1 MHISVSGSLF
11 QDFQLETSM
20 HISVLI
26 DYFWISSLMCLD
38 SWRTSKIYLYLS
50 FQETRTKHRLEM
62 VSHSVS
68 LH

>member
-1 MHISVSGSLF
+1 MHISVSGCLF

-38 SWRTSKIYLYLS
+38 SWRTSKIYLYFKLS
-50 FQETRTKHRLEM
+50 RNANKT
-62 VSHSVS
+62 
-68 LH
+68 